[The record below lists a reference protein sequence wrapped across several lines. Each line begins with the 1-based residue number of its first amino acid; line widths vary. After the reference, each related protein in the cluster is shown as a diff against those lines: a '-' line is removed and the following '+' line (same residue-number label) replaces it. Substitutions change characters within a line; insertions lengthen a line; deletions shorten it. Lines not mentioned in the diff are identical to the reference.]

1 MSDSD
6 ATPTGEDDHV
16 RWSDWSEIQRFR
28 EQGIGE
34 LSDLVKRRLKVN
46 RLRAEMGIS
55 KHEAQQR
62 LRHDDV
68 EIADAEVDGRP
79 EALVP

>member
-1 MSDSD
+1 MTDND
-6 ATPTGEDDHV
+6 ARPGHEDDHT

-28 EQGIGE
+28 REGIGE
-34 LSDLVKRRLKVN
+34 LPDRVKRRLKVN

-62 LRHDDV
+62 MRHDDV

-79 EALVP
+79 EALMP

>member
-1 MSDSD
+1 MSDTHSL
-6 ATPTGEDDHV
+6 EHDDEQP

-28 EQGIGE
+28 EEGIGK
-34 LSDLVKRRLKVN
+34 LPDLVIRRLKVN
-46 RLRAEMGIS
+46 RLRAEMGLS

-62 LRHDDV
+62 LRYDDV
-68 EIADAEVDGRP
+68 EIDDAEVDGRP